1 MSVVLITVEL
11 ILIFWIRLFCWEV
24 GPFHIYSCL
33 WFLLSVLSCY
43 WEVGQ
48 LLVIFIC
55 EFLWCIYNILLVRS
69 GTIHYLFL
77 LWYLSLVQMVYD
89 FAWLHSIRYFTLC
102 SPFLNE
108 GRSVT
113 NIGMQLC
120 AQLGFMNVCL
130 YLWDCRR
137 DDVTWQRGRL
147 VTWCF
152 GVDLAPNLIS
162 WECNHRE
169 WRSSWQLVPIYRRRR
184 LVPSLVTRHHHLMD
198 TLQLTC
204 VKRAVALDALWFT
217 F

>member
-130 YLWDCRR
+130 YLWDSRR

-147 VTWCF
+147 VTWCL
-152 GVDLAPNLIS
+152 GVDLPPNTSVENVTTESEGARDSLCQYIVVVVLYQAS
-162 WECNHRE
+162 
-169 WRSSWQLVPIYRRRR
+169 
-184 LVPSLVTRHHHLMD
+184 SLVTIISWILSSSP
-198 TLQLTC
+198 
-204 VKRAVALDALWFT
+204 ALSAP
-217 F
+217 

>member
-1 MSVVLITVEL
+1 MRRGVSRL
-11 ILIFWIRLFCWEV
+11 ILWGGEVNMLLYCLWYRCLWCWSLLNWTWFSRVRLFCWEV

-48 LLVIFIC
+48 LLVIFIF
-55 EFLWCIYNILLVRS
+55 EVSVVYYNILLVCS

-77 LWYLSLVQMVYD
+77 LYLSLVQMVYD

-130 YLWDCRR
+130 YLWDSRR

-162 WECNHRE
+162 WD
-169 WRSSWQLVPIYRRRR
+169 
-184 LVPSLVTRHHHLMD
+184 VTTEGKGATRDTGEHSICLSICRH
-198 TLQLTC
+198 Q
-204 VKRAVALDALWFT
+204 
-217 F
+217 